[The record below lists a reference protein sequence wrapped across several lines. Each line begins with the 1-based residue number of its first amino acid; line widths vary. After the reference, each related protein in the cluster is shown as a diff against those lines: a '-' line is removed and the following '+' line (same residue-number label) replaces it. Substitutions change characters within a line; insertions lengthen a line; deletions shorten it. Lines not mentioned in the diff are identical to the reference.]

1 MREFLLKLVL
11 DRALPP
17 ACPHEDFFSAGP
29 PPKARVRPD
38 MGQDRVAAFATSGRR
53 RTAALRK
60 HA

>member
-17 ACPHEDFFSAGP
+17 SCPHEDFFSAEP
-29 PPKARVRPD
+29 PPKARQPAA
-38 MGQDRVAAFATSGRR
+38 GQDRAVAFATSGRR